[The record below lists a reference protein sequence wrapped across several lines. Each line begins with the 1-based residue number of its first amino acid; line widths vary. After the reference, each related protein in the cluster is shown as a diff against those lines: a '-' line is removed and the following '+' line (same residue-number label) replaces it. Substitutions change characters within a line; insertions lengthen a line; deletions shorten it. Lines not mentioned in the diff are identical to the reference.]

1 MKDVNYIVKLAMTT
15 LLTLTT
21 ATSFVNQANA
31 ATTNDTEK
39 CYGIVKKG
47 MNDCQTKTQSCAGSA
62 TIDSQPDAFIFLPK
76 GDCNKLVGGSLT
88 PKTQDKPK

>member
-1 MKDVNYIVKLAMTT
+1 MKDINFIVKLAMTT

-21 ATSFVNQANA
+21 VTSFVNQANA
-31 ATTNDTEK
+31 ASTEDMEK

-62 TIDSQPDAFIFLPK
+62 TVDNQSDAFLFLPK
-76 GDCNKLVGGSLT
+76 GDCNKIVGGSLT
-88 PKTQDKPK
+88 VKMQDKPK